1 MWAGCRVRSV
11 QARVQ
16 RVTRG
21 CGARAE
27 HTLNMPAMVVTLAV
41 LKLSGWLK
49 ATACCP
55 VERRVFKAGDVWAG
69 RCERV
74 GWLRCKERAVEGLK
88 GDQGVRGTGG
98 AHVEHDFHGGD
109 IGRVEAQRLVE
120 RRRVLPS
127 RKEGIQGRRRVG
139 WQARACG
146 PVAMR
151 GMGGRGGRGATR
163 GCKARAERT

>member
-1 MWAGCRVRSV
+1 M
-11 QARVQ
+11 
-16 RVTRG
+16 TRG

-41 LKLSGWLK
+41 LKLSGWLN
-49 ATACCP
+49 ASAYCP
-55 VERRVFKAGDVWAG
+55 AKRRAFTVGGMCAG
-69 RCERV
+69 RRERV

-139 WQARACG
+139 WEARACG
-146 PVAMR
+146 PVAVQ
-151 GMGGRGGRGATR
+151 GMGGRGAEGRPEGAGHGRSVPKT
-163 GCKARAERT
+163 